1 MDFITKEKTI
11 VDIGWSLKGR
21 ERGVNYFNDDLSATS
36 NNVSVELRGSEEIT
50 KKAFYSVKERWME
63 RQAKEGISDEKVSF
77 HNIPFCYFMCCVSFQ
92 AFISIAQNRAAV

>member
-50 KKAFYSVKERWME
+50 KKR
-63 RQAKEGISDEKVSF
+63 
-77 HNIPFCYFMCCVSFQ
+77 
-92 AFISIAQNRAAV
+92 FIR